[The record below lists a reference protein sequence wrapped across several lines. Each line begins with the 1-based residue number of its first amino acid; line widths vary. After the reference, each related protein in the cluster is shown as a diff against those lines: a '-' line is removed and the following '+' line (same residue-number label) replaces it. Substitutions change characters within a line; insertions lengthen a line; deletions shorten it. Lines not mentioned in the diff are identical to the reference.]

1 MSRNT
6 VLERPPGGDDPAFVR
21 GLDEK
26 KANVLPP
33 PGSYLA
39 RDEEDCVEFCR

>member
-6 VLERPPGGDDPAFVR
+6 VLERPPGGDDPGFVR
-21 GLDEK
+21 GLYE